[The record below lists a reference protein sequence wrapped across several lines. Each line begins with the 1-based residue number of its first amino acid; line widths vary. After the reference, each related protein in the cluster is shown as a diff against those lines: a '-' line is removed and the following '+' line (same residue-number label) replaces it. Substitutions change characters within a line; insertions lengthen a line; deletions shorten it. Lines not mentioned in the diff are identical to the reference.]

1 LSQSAFWGFELALGV
16 LAALVFAGCMIV
28 RQNRAN
34 VAHTNLQ
41 RLVALEHQAF
51 QDELNIIRH
60 DVACNAEMVSSAR
73 KSITDM
79 GNAVLEAI
87 GRIETRRDTLQDRT
101 AEQTTRNEDRDR
113 GAEANEIRQLRGSIE
128 RIGKIQ
134 KLIEERLSDEIRFS
148 LERAKIA
155 DASLKGFANRVE
167 TFSERLNGLAQDYNE
182 LSAAVGLLKEAGP
195 PPPAA
200 ASQAEQTKDSEVKVA
215 AAEVNSQSQ
224 IPSANA
230 LITETNT
237 AESIEQADGGEAY
250 SSDQA
255 A

>member
-16 LAALVFAGCMIV
+16 LAALVFAGWMIV

-41 RLVALEHQAF
+41 RLVTLEHQAF
-51 QDELNIIRH
+51 QDELNIIRN
-60 DVACNAEMVSSAR
+60 DVALSVEMVGSAK
-73 KSITDM
+73 KSITGI
-79 GNAVLEAI
+79 GNAVMEAI
-87 GRIETRRDTLQDRT
+87 GRIETRHDTLQDRI
-101 AEQTTRNEDRDR
+101 AELTTRNDERDR
-113 GAEANEIRQLRGSIE
+113 SAEANEIRQLRGSIE

-167 TFSERLNGLAQDYNE
+167 TFSERLNGLMQDYND
-182 LSAAVGLLKEAGP
+182 LSASVGLLKEAGP

-200 ASQAEQTKDSEVKVA
+200 QAGQTKGSEVKVA
-215 AAEVNSQSQ
+215 PAEVNFQPQ
-224 IPSANA
+224 IPSASA

-237 AESIEQADGGEAY
+237 AESIEQAGVGEAY